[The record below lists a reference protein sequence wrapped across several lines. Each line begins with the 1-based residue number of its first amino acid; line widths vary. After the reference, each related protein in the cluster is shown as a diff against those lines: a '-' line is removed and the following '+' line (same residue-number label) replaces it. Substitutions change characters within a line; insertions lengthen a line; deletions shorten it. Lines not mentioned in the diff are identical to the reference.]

1 MKPTTDSEKLARRKK
16 RHNKRSRQNRGK
28 NYKLIYKP
36 LPVELALLA
45 LLEQLRRRLPEL
57 VVLVLVE

>member
-1 MKPTTDSEKLARRKK
+1 MKPSTDSEKLARRKK
-16 RHNKRSRQNRGK
+16 PRNKRSRQNRGK
-28 NYKLIYKP
+28 NYEPIYKP

-45 LLEQLRRRLPEL
+45 LLERLRRRLPEL